1 VALSAQAE
9 NEDQI
14 AIVANELPEIVAQ
27 AYYSGLYPYG
37 SDYYDM
43 LYWLMNNSAANSS
56 YYTDLSRYLYGNYGI
71 LNLGNYIGTN
81 GNASL
86 LNLINRYYRGGYY
99 GNWYNGYYNNGYYNN
114 GNFFDYNNRTY
125 RLTGSKTVTFK
136 ISDSNNTV
144 TVSANNVTKR
154 QGDPDPQLTAT
165 ILGINESDKSK
176 INYTISR
183 VQGETPGTYAINVT
197 GATEQNGY
205 KITFVPGTLT
215 ITAATAGTDVA
226 GGATT
231 AGTGTATTPA
241 VLPTSPAAV
250 AATTSA
256 NKLAATGDNTFLGY
270 GIIALVGVA
279 AVALGVFF
287 SHKKKNGE

>member
-1 VALSAQAE
+1 
-9 NEDQI
+9 
-14 AIVANELPEIVAQ
+14 
-27 AYYSGLYPYG
+27 
-37 SDYYDM
+37 M
-43 LYWLMNNSAANSS
+43 
-56 YYTDLSRYLYGNYGI
+56 TTRR
-71 LNLGNYIGTN
+71 GTN

-86 LNLINRYYRGGYY
+86 LSLINRYYRGGYY
-99 GNWYNGYYNNGYYNN
+99 GNWYNRYYNNGYYNNN

-231 AGTGTATTPA
+231 AGTGTTTTPA